1 MKVVEADEPRPD
13 LEAEFPG
20 WAIISRRFADGWHL
34 CAFYGGKA
42 TFGRMPDI
50 TRQTE
55 ADPGEAICDVTG
67 EPALIH
73 LLTESECWCLS
84 PSSQTSGI
92 C

>member
-1 MKVVEADEPRPD
+1 MKDVEADEPRPD

-20 WAIISRRFADGWHL
+20 WTIISRRFADGWHL
-34 CAFYGGKA
+34 CAFHGGKA

-50 TRQTE
+50 TRRTE
-55 ADPGEAICDVTG
+55 AELGEAICAVTG
-67 EPALIH
+67 ESALIH
-73 LLTESECWCLS
+73 PLTESEYSCLS